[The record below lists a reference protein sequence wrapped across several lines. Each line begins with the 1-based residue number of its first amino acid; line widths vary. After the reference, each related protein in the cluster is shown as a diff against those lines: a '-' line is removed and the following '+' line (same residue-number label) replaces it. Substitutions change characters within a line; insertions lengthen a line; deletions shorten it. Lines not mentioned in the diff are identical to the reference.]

1 MNKLIN
7 KLKTKHSVKT
17 TRIIEKLKKE
27 VIQNYE
33 QGLAI
38 TNLDYWLKN
47 PFNLK

>member
-7 KLKTKHSVKT
+7 KLKKKHSIKT
-17 TRIIEKLKKE
+17 TKIIEKLKIE

-33 QGLAI
+33 QGIAI